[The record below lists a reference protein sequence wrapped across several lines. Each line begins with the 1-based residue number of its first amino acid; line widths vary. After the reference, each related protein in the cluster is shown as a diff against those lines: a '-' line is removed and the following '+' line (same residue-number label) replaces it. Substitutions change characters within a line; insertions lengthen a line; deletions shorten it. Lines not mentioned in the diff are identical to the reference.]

1 MTTLTDIDITV
12 AVELRAAETPAV
24 LHVAQPVDG
33 GVARYVVAAATDQ
46 IQRGWTVTVAC
57 PATGWLPQELDRL
70 GIARVEWNARRAP
83 GPTVPAETAALR
95 RIVADVTPDLVHLH
109 SAKAGLAGRLAL
121 RGSLPTLFQPHGW
134 SWLAATGA
142 IATAS
147 RVWERFATRWADAV
161 VSVGAGEAAQ
171 GVDGGIKGRIEI
183 VRNGVDLDRFEV
195 ADTAAQSAAR
205 AELGVDAMAPLAVCP
220 ARWARQKGQD
230 VLLAAWAAVR
240 ERCPN
245 AQLALVGG
253 DVPADVELPE
263 GVVLVGDVTDVRP
276 WLTAADLV
284 VLPSRWEGLSLALLE
299 AIATGRSTVVSD
311 IPGLAEVVDPTMGA
325 TVPAEDVAALADA
338 VATRL
343 VDPALTMAEGTA
355 AAASAPALDARHTFA
370 TLAGLVQDVLRTAR
384 VTA

>member
-1 MTTLTDIDITV
+1 
-12 AVELRAAETPAV
+12 
-24 LHVAQPVDG
+24 
-33 GVARYVVAAATDQ
+33 
-46 IQRGWTVTVAC
+46 
-57 PATGWLPQELDRL
+57 
-70 GIARVEWNARRAP
+70 
-83 GPTVPAETAALR
+83 
-95 RIVADVTPDLVHLH
+95 
-109 SAKAGLAGRLAL
+109 
-121 RGSLPTLFQPHGW
+121 
-134 SWLAATGA
+134 
-142 IATAS
+142 
-147 RVWERFATRWADAV
+147 
-161 VSVGAGEAAQ
+161 
-171 GVDGGIKGRIEI
+171 
-183 VRNGVDLDRFEV
+183 
-195 ADTAAQSAAR
+195 
-205 AELGVDAMAPLAVCP
+205 MAPLAVCP